1 MEPLEEPREFQPILL
16 SRRGELFAWLTAIL
30 SILAWLILRWKV
42 SALVSIIPF
51 LAVFFVFA
59 ALSISFGNW
68 VDRRTLL
75 RLEPTGVSFRNGLRN
90 VHLEWSEINRMEVLN
105 SSLGSKVRVYG
116 EKAHFDFRTLG
127 EFRVSGEV
135 KGRMGFAEGETILST
150 ILKFSGLK
158 EVEHTGN
165 SYYYMR
171 Q

>member
-42 SALVSIIPF
+42 SALLSIIPF

-90 VHLEWSEINRMEVLN
+90 VHLEWSEINRMEVLTPAW
-105 SSLGSKVRVYG
+105 GAK
-116 EKAHFDFRTLG
+116 
-127 EFRVSGEV
+127 
-135 KGRMGFAEGETILST
+135 
-150 ILKFSGLK
+150 
-158 EVEHTGN
+158 
-165 SYYYMR
+165 
-171 Q
+171 